1 MFQVPKNLALA
12 MEESKVDYFFT
23 FNLDEDKKIMM
34 MLVDTKVSEEKKT
47 KTHHIAADINN
58 IVIVLLR
65 YKLVHCCHYKLVH
78 CCQYKLVH
86 CCQYKLVHC
95 CLYKLVHCCHY
106 KWTLFRMEEMQK
118 RLPEIMQQNPDT
130 NNDDSEADPEV
141 ALVDNMNS
149 NEEAQI
155 EMDNG
160 I

>member
-34 MLVDTKVSEEKKT
+34 MLFDTKVSEEKKT

-65 YKLVHCCHYKLVH
+65 YKLVHCCHYK
-78 CCQYKLVH
+78 
-86 CCQYKLVHC
+86 
-95 CLYKLVHCCHY
+95 
-106 KWTLFRMEEMQK
+106 WTLFRMEEMQK

-130 NNDDSEADPEV
+130 NNDDFSSEADPEV
-141 ALVDNMNS
+141 DLVDNMNS

>member
-65 YKLVHCCHYKLVH
+65 YKLVHCF
-78 CCQYKLVH
+78 Q
-86 CCQYKLVHC
+86 
-95 CLYKLVHCCHY
+95 YKLVHCCHY